1 MKFILIVFL
10 IISILEFLYIIILD
24 SEVRS
29 IYSNFRKAIRNI
41 ENKLFIEELRKDD
54 KKWNG
59 TKSS

>member
-1 MKFILIVFL
+1 MEFILIVFL

-54 KKWNG
+54 KK
-59 TKSS
+59 